1 MAKATRKQALG
12 RNLSALLRE
21 PKENEIA
28 ILKTENDFLRE
39 QLEDCREQLT
49 YMQNIVTSSLAMQQK
64 IIDAFP
70 EKPKKIV
77 KTAKQIKDEEA
88 TRNIK
93 KMLKRTQERNAQ
105 KNKTN

>member
-1 MAKATRKQALG
+1 MGKATRKVALG

-28 ILKTENDFLRE
+28 ILKTENDFLKE
-39 QLEDCREQLT
+39 QLKDCREQLAYT
-49 YMQNIVTSSLAMQQK
+49 QGIVTSSLAMQQK

-70 EKPKKIV
+70 EKPKKFV
-77 KTAKQIKDEEA
+77 KTAKQIKNEEA

-93 KMLKRTQERNAQ
+93 KFLKIED
-105 KNKTN
+105 

>member
-1 MAKATRKQALG
+1 MAKETRSISLG
-12 RNLSALLRE
+12 RGLSSLL
-21 PKENEIA
+21 KETKEKEAA

-39 QLEDCREQLT
+39 QLEDCREQLA

-70 EKPKKIV
+70 EKPKKFV
-77 KTAKQIKDEEA
+77 KTAKQIKNEEA

-93 KMLKRTQERNAQ
+93 KFLKIED
-105 KNKTN
+105 

>member
-21 PKENEIA
+21 PKEKETA
-28 ILKTENDFLRE
+28 ILKTENDFLKE
-39 QLEDCREQLT
+39 QLKDCREQLA
-49 YMQNIVTSSLAMQQK
+49 YMQSIVTSSLDMQQK

-77 KTAKQIKDEEA
+77 KASNKLTIEEA
-88 TRNIK
+88 TINLK
-93 KMLKRTQERNAQ
+93 KSLKIED
-105 KNKTN
+105 

>member
-12 RNLSALLRE
+12 RNLSALLRDGVE
-21 PKENEIA
+21 EKEKKAA
-28 ILKTENDFLRE
+28 ILKTENDFLKE
-39 QLEDCREQLT
+39 QLKDCREQLAYT
-49 YMQNIVTSSLAMQQK
+49 QSIVTSSLAMQQK

-77 KTAKQIKDEEA
+77 KTAKQIKNEEA

-93 KMLKRTQERNAQ
+93 KFLKIED
-105 KNKTN
+105 

>member
-28 ILKTENDFLRE
+28 ILKTENDFLKE
-39 QLEDCREQLT
+39 QLKDCREQLAYT
-49 YMQNIVTSSLAMQQK
+49 QGIVTSSLSMQQK

-70 EKPKKIV
+70 EKPKKM
-77 KTAKQIKDEEA
+77 AKA
-88 TRNIK
+88 S
-93 KMLKRTQERNAQ
+93 
-105 KNKTN
+105 NKLTIEDARVLVNKAFKIED